1 MEKSFICVMEFFL
14 GMSSCGRIRA
24 FVNVAEIMITG
35 SIVAIVTP
43 MHADGSLDWDAF
55 RSLLDFHIEQGT
67 DAVVVA
73 GTTGESPTVDVEEH
87 EQLIQVAVEHAAKRI
102 PIIAGTGANSTKE
115 AIELAAFS
123 KRAGADAS
131 LTVVPYYNKP
141 TQEGLYQHF
150 KAIAEAV
157 DMPHILYN
165 VPGRTAADMTNDTVL
180 RLAQIPNIVGIKDAT
195 ADIGRGSDLLQ
206 RAPKDFA
213 IYSGDDAT
221 TLALML
227 LGAHGTI
234 SVVANVAPKLMRE
247 MCHAALNAEL
257 IKARE
262 IHFQLLG
269 LHRHLFMEANPI
281 PVKWA
286 VARLGKIQNNL
297 RLPLTPLSANAQP
310 VVEAAMRQA
319 GII

>member
-1 MEKSFICVMEFFL
+1 MTPLLATKTGIE
-14 GMSSCGRIRA
+14 
-24 FVNVAEIMITG
+24 MIKG

-43 MHADGSLDWDAF
+43 MHEDGSLDLPSF
-55 RSLLDFHIEQGT
+55 RALIDFHIEQGT
-67 DAVVVA
+67 DAIVVA

-87 EQLIQVAVEHAAKRI
+87 ASLIAEAVKHVAGRI
-102 PIIAGTGANSTKE
+102 PVIAGTGANSTRE

-123 KRAGADAS
+123 QRAGADAS

-141 TQEGLYQHF
+141 TQEGLYLHF

-165 VPGRTAADMTNDTVL
+165 VPGRTVADMSNDTVL
-180 RLAQIPNIVGIKDAT
+180 RLAQIANIVGIKDAT
-195 ADIGRGSDLLQ
+195 GNIERGSDLLQ

-213 IYSGDDAT
+213 IYSGDDAS

-234 SVVANVAPKLMRE
+234 SVTANVAPKLMHE
-247 MCHAALNAEL
+247 MCMAALAGDL
-257 IKARE
+257 TRARE
-262 IHFQLLG
+262 INFRLLG
-269 LHRHLFMEANPI
+269 LHRNLFVEANPI

-286 VARLGKIQNNL
+286 VSRMGLIKNTL
-297 RLPLTPLSANAQP
+297 RLPLTPLSASASS
-310 VVEAAMRQA
+310 VVEQAMIQA
-319 GII
+319 GVLKNQ